1 MCHFPLATDLI
12 TSHNSTSYAT
22 NNHAQ
27 LSVIFYLQSS
37 CFGNKVRERRV
48 RFSTCQHAGI
58 HLVPSAH
65 WRTLCF
71 VSSSVGPGFFSVH
84 WTNGVLELFKVD
96 KGVKILSY
104 YLTDFWHIPSCTP
117 TPQLP
122 GILNLETLNR
132 FNSSH
137 HVTSWVLFR
146 FQFFRV
152 CSFQSHIAICFSA
165 PKVWLL
171 FPLLFSFFSFGL
183 MTFEKSCCFHF
194 SHFRIR

>member
-1 MCHFPLATDLI
+1 MQQTTVPNC
-12 TSHNSTSYAT
+12 
-22 NNHAQ
+22 
-27 LSVIFYLQSS
+27 VIFYLQSS
-37 CFGNKVRERRV
+37 CFGNKVKEGKV

-58 HLVPSAH
+58 HLTP
-65 WRTLCF
+65 
-71 VSSSVGPGFFSVH
+71 FFSLEYPLPYVLQSRPWVYSVH

-104 YLTDFWHIPSCTP
+104 YLTEFWHIPSFTP

-122 GILNLETLNR
+122 GILNLETLNT

-165 PKVWLL
+165 SKVSLL
-171 FPLLFSFFSFGL
+171 FPLLFFFFWANDIWKILLLSV
-183 MTFEKSCCFHF
+183 
-194 SHFRIR
+194 